1 MRYSHTMNMTK
12 QPEPTDPNEPVQPHD
27 IWRTLCFVEPWLAV
41 SGDLATE
48 VGTDV
53 ALDQLRSWQE
63 AGITHIVDVR
73 GEWQDI
79 DFVNRHAPEIT
90 YTWLGTHD
98 DGGAQSDTWWEAGL
112 AAAERARAALGRV
125 VVHCHMGVNRAPS
138 LAYRILLADGIDPI
152 EAFDRI
158 RAARPIA
165 AVLYAPSALDHH
177 HRTIG
182 TDETERIES
191 IRRLRAHM
199 ISTDVDTMWVISRI
213 REAGG

>member
-1 MRYSHTMNMTK
+1 MTNMTTAS
-12 QPEPTDPNEPVQPHD
+12 ESADPQNPAD
-27 IWRTLCFVEPWLAV
+27 IWRILCSVTPWLYV

-48 VGTDV
+48 LGPDA
-53 ALDQLRSWQE
+53 ALAQLKNWQE
-63 AGITHIVDVR
+63 AGITHIIDLR

-79 DFVNRHAPEIT
+79 EFVARHAPEID
-90 YTWLGTHD
+90 YRWLGTHD
-98 DGGAQSDTWWEAGL
+98 DGGAQSDTWWDAGL
-112 AAAERARAALGRV
+112 AAAERARDSGGRV

-138 LAYRILLADGIDPI
+138 LAYRILLAEGVGPI

-182 TDETERIES
+182 TPEDERIES
-191 IRRLRAHM
+191 ILQLREHM
-199 ISTDVDTMWVISRI
+199 FATDVDTMWVISRI

>member
-1 MRYSHTMNMTK
+1 MMNMTT
-12 QPEPTDPNEPVQPHD
+12 EPTEPIQPHD

-48 VGTDV
+48 VGLDA
-53 ALDQLRSWQE
+53 ALTQLRGWQE

-73 GEWQDI
+73 GEWHDI
-79 DFVNRHAPEIT
+79 EFVAAHAPEID
-90 YTWLGTHD
+90 YRWLGTHD
-98 DGGAQSDTWWEAGL
+98 DGGAQSDTWWNDGL
-112 AAAERARAALGRV
+112 AAVARARTANGRV

-138 LAYRILLADGIDPI
+138 LAYRILLADGVEPI

-158 RAARPIA
+158 RTARPIA

-177 HRTIG
+177 LRTIG
-182 TDETERIES
+182 TNEDDRIES
-191 IRRLRAHM
+191 ILRLREHM
-199 ISTDVDTMWVISRI
+199 FATDVDTMWVINRI